1 MKPELVFK
9 KKARENFLLAKSCCA
24 THPNAAGSRLYYA
37 GFQVVVGELEKLGIA
52 AHKIDRGAA
61 DAMDDRGQKWTHSF
75 VKNNASLAQ
84 LSARQ
89 CSVLKVAYELRI
101 TADYDAELVDP
112 IDVKD
117 LLNSIED
124 ILECLGA

>member
-1 MKPELVFK
+1 MKNGCGKRFFERITGIVLCGWIDPENRAYFDDISFKSAVRMKPELVFK

-75 VKNNASLAQ
+75 
-84 LSARQ
+84 
-89 CSVLKVAYELRI
+89 
-101 TADYDAELVDP
+101 
-112 IDVKD
+112 
-117 LLNSIED
+117 
-124 ILECLGA
+124 